1 MNDPNLTP
9 KPDTQDETP
18 PTPLRCLIGA
28 IISGGVGYGCYLL
41 MVAIAT
47 SFANKPIHSDNQLA
61 LRISSAVRTLV
72 LGVATLGTGIFA
84 LVTLGLLALAIQLLF
99 QGLTKKPEA

>member
-1 MNDPNLTP
+1 MNDPNLIP
-9 KPDTQDETP
+9 KRDTQQQTSSS
-18 PTPLRCLIGA
+18 PLRCLIGA

-41 MVAIAT
+41 MMSIAT

-72 LGVATLGTGIFA
+72 LGVAALGTGIFF
-84 LVTLGLLALAIQLLF
+84 LVALGLLALAIQLLWQQF
-99 QGLTKKPEA
+99 TSKQES